1 MLSKQDQ
8 SKQTNSAFLYYLQPL
23 CTFSPMV
30 QFRIVDMTKNLMVLK
45 DNVSLCPLIKYDIQ
59 VIQIILWTSLIG
71 Y

>member
-1 MLSKQDQ
+1 
-8 SKQTNSAFLYYLQPL
+8 
-23 CTFSPMV
+23 MV